1 MMVFVGAVCFV
12 LGANLGFLTAGLMHA
27 ARTEERPP
35 KDEKGT
41 RRR

>member
-27 ARTEERPP
+27 AKTEERQT
-35 KDEKGT
+35 KDEKET
-41 RRR
+41 HRR

>member
-27 ARTEERPP
+27 AKSEEHQP
-35 KDEKGT
+35 KDKKET
-41 RRR
+41 HRR